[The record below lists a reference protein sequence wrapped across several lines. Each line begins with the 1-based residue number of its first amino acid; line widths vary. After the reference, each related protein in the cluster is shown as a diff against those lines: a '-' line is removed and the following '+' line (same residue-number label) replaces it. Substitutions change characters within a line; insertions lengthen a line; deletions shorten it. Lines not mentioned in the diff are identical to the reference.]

1 MFRTFASRAAA
12 AAAAALA
19 VIAVIAAS
27 AAAGP
32 PASATSGR
40 TADPVPVGHNQS
52 FAGLVFGSSEESM
65 IEVLCAGPA
74 KTGHPAAGQS
84 AEAIPVMPPAP
95 PSAGFTGTAA
105 SSIKVTLTWTVQT
118 KTVVVPIGTLT
129 GYYETLPV
137 PTKITVPCG
146 GTGTM
151 IYTPAPGSKPAKAAK
166 VSVTFQSPGT

>member
-1 MFRTFASRAAA
+1 MFRTLASRAAA

-19 VIAVIAAS
+19 VIAVPVAS
-27 AAAGP
+27 AATGP
-32 PASATSGR
+32 S
-40 TADPVPVGHNQS
+40 ADPVPVGHNQS

-65 IEVLCAGPA
+65 IEVLCAGPV

-84 AEAIPVMPPAP
+84 AEAILVAPPAP

-105 SSIKVTLTWTVQT
+105 SRIKVTLSWTLQT

-129 GYYETLPV
+129 SYYETLPV